1 MSGTHNASSLGFLG
15 TQGCYHDGNKL
26 NMQSNY
32 IIQLIYSASSVCVR
46 ERVRESSEGDII
58 KAFQLKV
65 RQFINAA
72 FLNFKS

>member
-1 MSGTHNASSLGFLG
+1 
-15 TQGCYHDGNKL
+15 
-26 NMQSNY
+26 MQSNY

-72 FLNFKS
+72 FLNFKSWKIKF